1 MRKSKPITLSTIG
14 IVTLLYF
21 TASEI
26 SGTIRQDFFLKTICA
41 KLYPNTNVCSTDYN
55 ETIKEQIESKT
66 ATYISISMYLER
78 GLPIAISLMAGSWS
92 DVHGR
97 KWLILISA
105 LGAAVTF
112 ATYFSL
118 SLIPQFCSKHIWILL
133 LPSIFTAIG
142 GNHSLFIIGMMSHLG
157 DELIK
162 SEKDSNS
169 RTVSFAIIEICA
181 MTGVPLGLLIGS
193 ALFSFK
199 GFSITFLTS
208 AIINVFVLILCQF
221 LIPHNKTLQKD
232 SGVLKKVGTMKPLK
246 SSFSILRRIYDACFR
261 NRKGDLRGIM
271 LLLIGS
277 RLIAKAGEDMYM
289 AIMFVTIEEKFGWSI
304 QDYNKWMAAFY
315 AFASIGFL
323 LVTFILNKKIPDPIQ
338 SAMGCF
344 TQGIYSYLLGIAN
357 SDRTWI
363 MWLATSFGL
372 LRLLPSV
379 IARAVTSKVADSNEI
394 GSIFSVYSSLEGIIP
409 LIITPLGTSLFNYC
423 LFHHIDIGII
433 FYCSTGFFAIA
444 SSVSLFTNLIWNSNL
459 KYMQKGNK

>member
-1 MRKSKPITLSTIG
+1 MRKSKSITLATIG
-14 IVTLLYF
+14 IVTLMFF

-26 SGTIRQDFFLKTICA
+26 SDTIVQDFFLKTICA
-41 KLYPNTNVCSTDYN
+41 NLYPNTNVCSTDYN
-55 ETIKEQIESKT
+55 ETIKDQIESKT
-66 ATYISISMYLER
+66 ATYISISMYLEK
-78 GLPIAISLMAGSWS
+78 GLPIGISLMAGSWS
-92 DVHGR
+92 DIHGR
-97 KWLILISA
+97 KWLILVSA

-112 ATYFSL
+112 ATFFTL
-118 SLIPQFCSKHIWILL
+118 SLIPQFCNKHLWILL
-133 LPSIFTAIG
+133 LPSIFNAIG
-142 GNHSLFIIGMMSHLG
+142 GNHSLFMIGMMSHLG

-162 SEKDSNS
+162 SDKDSNS

-181 MTGVPLGLLIGS
+181 MAGVPLGLLVGS

-208 AIINVFVLILCQF
+208 AIINIFVLILCQF
-221 LIPHNKTLQKD
+221 LIPHTTTLQKG
-232 SGVLKKVGTMKPLK
+232 SHVLENNEMKI
-246 SSFSILRRIYDACFR
+246 SSFATIRRIYNACFR
-261 NRKGDLRGIM
+261 NRKGDLRSIM

-277 RLIAKAGEDMYM
+277 RLIAKTGEDMYM
-289 AIMFVTIEEKFGWSI
+289 AIMFVSIEEKFGWSI
-304 QDYNKWMAAFY
+304 QDYNKWMASFY
-315 AFASIGFL
+315 GFASIGFL

-357 SDRTWI
+357 NDRTWI
-363 MWLATSFGL
+363 MWLSSCFGL

-379 IARAVTSKVADSNEI
+379 IARSVTSKIACSYEI

-423 LFHHIDIGII
+423 LFHHIDTGLV
-433 FYCSTGFFAIA
+433 FYCSTVFFAIA

-459 KYMQKGNK
+459 KYMQNENK